1 MRESIL
7 RSSSSSENRRN
18 SDVVANESGRAKA
31 AAVNGNG
38 NSNGHVVTFA
48 AAPSNANGT
57 STVYTPSPTNS
68 SPKSGRRNP
77 LRMLSNAIDFRG
89 KRNRGGG
96 GIRHRTSSAEDAEIR
111 IASAA
116 AAIVSQGRTAESS
129 LPRDLEFHFVIE
141 ASS

>member
-18 SDVVANESGRAKA
+18 SDVEGGGRPKA
-31 AAVNGNG
+31 VTGGGGGSG

-48 AAPSNANGT
+48 PAAT
-57 STVYTPSPTNS
+57 SAKSLHGNSS

-89 KRNRGGG
+89 KRRGGG
-96 GIRHRTSSAEDAEIR
+96 GGLRQRTNSEEDAEIR

-116 AAIVSQGRTAESS
+116 AAIVSQGRLLFRVSS
-129 LPRDLEFHFVIE
+129 GFTE
-141 ASS
+141 ASLIDHKTL

>member
-18 SDVVANESGRAKA
+18 SDVEGGGRPKA
-31 AAVNGNG
+31 VIGGGGGGSG

-48 AAPSNANGT
+48 PAATNAKSLHGN
-57 STVYTPSPTNS
+57 SS

-89 KRNRGGG
+89 KRRGGG
-96 GIRHRTSSAEDAEIR
+96 GGGLRQRTNSEEDAEIR

-116 AAIVSQGRTAESS
+116 AAIVSQGRLLFRVSS
-129 LPRDLEFHFVIE
+129 GFTE
-141 ASS
+141 ASLIDHKTL